1 MTAPYWWY
9 LILGLFVASVALRN
23 GLLFLIAVLL
33 VLIVA
38 ASRLW
43 SRYGLAEVTYRR
55 RLGATH
61 LNFGE
66 DTDLWIEIVNAKPL
80 PLAWL
85 RTDDEQPIKV
95 QMLTGKTATSHKPT
109 RAVLTNLLSLRWY
122 ERVTRHYRL
131 RGTQRGLHEFGP
143 VELQTGDIFGF
154 SHQRLRIDDVQ
165 TLVVYPR
172 LVPLTHFGLPSRRPF
187 GDSAAP
193 RRLLEDPLRL
203 MGVRDYAP
211 GDSFRHVHW
220 KATARTGRLQ
230 TKVYE
235 PTTTYQLI
243 VFLDTQTMAHAYQ
256 GIVPEYLELG
266 ATAAGSV
273 VQYALEEGY
282 AVGLRA
288 NASVRHLRDLVSI
301 APGRNPDQLPL
312 ILDALACLSPYGNAS
327 MAGLLSTAAR
337 TLPLGTTVVVI
348 SSNVSEYLIE
358 SLLSVRAGGHAVS
371 LLAMGETG
379 PARVDGIA
387 TYWIGGQRAWHDL
400 ESLSLA

>member
-1 MTAPYWWY
+1 MTSSYWSY
-9 LILGLFVASVALRN
+9 LILALFVASVAARN

-33 VLIVA
+33 ALILL
-38 ASRLW
+38 ASRVW
-43 SRYGLAEVTYRR
+43 NRYGLAEVTYRR

-66 DTDLWIEIVNAKPL
+66 ETDLWIEIVNAKPL

-85 RTDDEQPIKV
+85 RADDEQPVKV
-95 QMLTGKTATSHKPT
+95 QMLTGKVATSHKPT
-109 RAVLTNLLSLRWY
+109 RAVLTNLISLRWY

-131 RGTQRGLHEFGP
+131 RGAQRGAHEFGP

-154 SHQRLRIDDVQ
+154 SQQRLRFDEIQ

-172 LVPLTHFGLPSRRPF
+172 LVPLPRFGLPSRRPF
-187 GDSAAP
+187 GDATAP

-235 PTTTYQLI
+235 PTTTYQLV
-243 VFLDTQTMAHAYQ
+243 VFLDTQTMTHAYQ
-256 GIVPEYLELG
+256 GIVPEYIELG

-273 VQYALEEGY
+273 AQYALEEGY

-288 NASVRHLRDLVSI
+288 NASVRHLQGLVNI
-301 APGRNPDQLPL
+301 APGRSPDQLAL

-327 MAGLLSTAAR
+327 MAGLLASAAR

-348 SSNVSEYLIE
+348 SSNVTEALVGA
-358 SLLSVRAGGHAVS
+358 LLGLRAGGHAVS
-371 LLAMGETG
+371 LLAMGESQ
-379 PARVDGIA
+379 PVDVDGIA
-387 TYWIGGQRAWHDL
+387 TYWIGGTRAWRDL
-400 ESLSLA
+400 ESLTLA